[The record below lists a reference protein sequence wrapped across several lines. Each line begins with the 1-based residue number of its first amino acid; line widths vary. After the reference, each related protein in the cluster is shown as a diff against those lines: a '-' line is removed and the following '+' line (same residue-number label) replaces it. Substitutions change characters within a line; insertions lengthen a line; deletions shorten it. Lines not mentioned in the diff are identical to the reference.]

1 MKFKKAIDVNDFL
14 RTVENCEGEVWL
26 ESVSGDKYVLKSVF
40 SRYIAMSAL
49 LSEQGDN
56 LELYCQLPEDRVKFY
71 KYFYEHPDVN

>member
-1 MKFKKAIDVNDFL
+1 MKFNKPIDVNDFL
-14 RTVENCEGEVWL
+14 RTADECEGEVWL
-26 ESVSGDKYVLKSVF
+26 ETISGDKYVLKSVF

-71 KYFYEHPDVN
+71 KYFYEHPGVN